1 MTGESLGTVISVRG
15 EAQRTVEPD
24 SAVLTCV
31 ITSTRL
37 AKPDALKAAADALN
51 HLRDALD
58 VLGGAPLT
66 AETGR
71 SMLTW
76 SAHSTRTYVE
86 RELQA
91 KTGRHEPT
99 GQVVASVELN
109 LVVRDFGLLERLGAA
124 LAAHGDLHVVHVAWL
139 VDDDNPTWP
148 ALRAEAIRA
157 AVQQARHYAAALGGS
172 LSRIEQLA
180 DAGLLGEIHE
190 IRPVQAAAAAH
201 GLARGDSGDA
211 PSLDPVP
218 QTIAAAIDARFI
230 ADAMSI
236 DDT

>member
-1 MTGESLGTVISVRG
+1 MGEAPGTLISVRG

-31 ITSTRL
+31 ITSTRP

-58 VLGGAPLT
+58 VLGGVPLT

-71 SMLTW
+71 SRLTW
-76 SAHSTRTYVE
+76 SAHSARTYIE
-86 RELQA
+86 RELRA

-124 LAAHGDLHVVHVAWL
+124 LAAHGDLHVFHVAWL
-139 VDDDNPTWP
+139 VDDDSPTWP
-148 ALRAEAIRA
+148 AVRAEAIRA
-157 AVQQARHYAAALGGS
+157 AVQQAHHYAAALGGS

-190 IRPVQAAAAAH
+190 IRPVRAALAAH
-201 GLARGDSGDA
+201 GMARGDSGDV

-236 DDT
+236 DDF